1 MTNIILKNIEKS
13 YGDTTVIKDLNLE
26 IIGGER
32 IIFLGPS
39 GCGKSTILRM
49 IAGLEPISDGEVHLG
64 DREVTHQPSGERN
77 VAMVF
82 QNYALYP
89 HMTVENN
96 ITYALKRNGIPKE
109 ERQKRLNKVLGM
121 LELDKYRKRMPKDL
135 SGGQRQRVA
144 LARATVKKSD
154 YFLLDEP
161 LSNLD
166 AKLRVTARR
175 ELLKLHTEFGQTFVY
190 VTHDQVEAMALGHRI
205 VVLNNGAIQM
215 VDTPENVYHHPKNIF
230 VAKFIGSPPMNILSG
245 MIKDSAFHF
254 ANQSVDITSVDTY
267 NSSLEGT
274 EVYLGIRPEN
284 MKFTTGSDYDIK
296 GKIIFTE
303 NFGAEVAHTIK
314 INEEEIIVM
323 SPEIMEHK
331 EVGINFDKK
340 HVHIFNKKTELNYKY
355 MEK

>member
-1 MTNIILKNIEKS
+1 MTNILLKNIEKS
-13 YGDTTVIKDLNLE
+13 YGDTTIIKDFNLQINE
-26 IIGGER
+26 GER

-49 IAGLEPISDGEVHLG
+49 IAGLEPVTSGEVHLG
-64 DREVTHQPSGERN
+64 EREVTHLPSGERG

-96 ITYALKRNGIPKE
+96 ITYALKRNGINKTD
-109 ERQKRLNKVLGM
+109 RQDRLNKVLGM
-121 LELDKYRKRMPKDL
+121 LELDHYRKRMPKDL

-144 LARATVKKSD
+144 LARATVKKSEF
-154 YFLLDEP
+154 FLLDEP

-175 ELLKLHTEFGQTFVY
+175 ELLKLHKEFKQTFVY
-190 VTHDQVEAMALGHRI
+190 VTHDQVEAMALGDRI
-205 VVLNNGAIQM
+205 VVLNKGAIQM
-215 VDTPENVYHHPKNIF
+215 VDTPENVYHHPRNIF

-245 MIKDSAFHF
+245 VIKDSKFHYGDQ
-254 ANQSVDITSVDTY
+254 NIDISSVSTFSDGLND
-267 NSSLEGT
+267 T

-284 MKFTTGSDYDIK
+284 MELATDDDYDIK
-296 GKIIFTE
+296 GKVIFTE

-314 INEEEIIVM
+314 IADEEIVVM
-323 SPEIMEHK
+323 SPEVIDRK
-331 EVGINFDKK
+331 EIGIKFDRK
-340 HVHIFNKKTELNYKY
+340 HVHIFNKETELNYKY

>member
-1 MTNIILKNIEKS
+1 MTNITLKNIEKS
-13 YGDTTVIKDLNLE
+13 YIDTTVIKDFNLE
-26 IIGGER
+26 IKEGER

-49 IAGLEPISDGEVHLG
+49 IAGLEPVTSGEVHLG
-64 DREVTHQPSGERN
+64 EREVTHLSSGERN

-96 ITYALKRNGIPKE
+96 ITYALKRNGIGKAERKE
-109 ERQKRLNKVLGM
+109 RLDKVLDM
-121 LELDKYRKRMPKDL
+121 LELNQFRKRMPKDL

-175 ELLKLHTEFGQTFVY
+175 ELLKLHQEFGQTFVY
-190 VTHDQVEAMALGHRI
+190 VTHDQVEAMALGDRI
-205 VVLNNGAIQM
+205 VVLNKGEIQM
-215 VDTPENVYHHPKNIF
+215 IDTPKNVYHHPRNIF
-230 VAKFIGSPPMNILSG
+230 VARFIGSPPMNILSG
-245 MIKDSAFHF
+245 VIKGSDFHY
-254 ANQSVDITSVDTY
+254 ADQSINIEKVSTY
-267 NSSLEGT
+267 NRSLDGT

-284 MKFTTGSDYDIK
+284 MELAPDGDHDII
-296 GKIIFTE
+296 GQVIFTE

-314 INEEEIIVM
+314 VADAEIVVM
-323 SPEIMEHK
+323 APGVIQQE
-331 EVGINFDKK
+331 EVGIKFDRK
-340 HVHIFNKKTELNYKY
+340 HVHIFNKETEINYKF

>member
-1 MTNIILKNIEKS
+1 
-13 YGDTTVIKDLNLE
+13 
-26 IIGGER
+26 
-32 IIFLGPS
+32 
-39 GCGKSTILRM
+39 M
-49 IAGLEPISDGEVHLG
+49 IAGLEPVTSGEVHLG
-64 DREVTHQPSGERN
+64 EREVTHLPSGERN

-96 ITYALKRNGIPKE
+96 ITYALKRNGISKE
-109 ERQKRLNKVLGM
+109 ERKERLDKVLDM
-121 LELDKYRKRMPKDL
+121 LELEQFRKRMPKDL

-175 ELLKLHTEFGQTFVY
+175 ELLKLHQEFQQTFVY
-190 VTHDQVEAMALGHRI
+190 VTHDQVEAMALGDRI
-205 VVLNNGAIQM
+205 VVLNKGEIQM
-215 VDTPENVYHHPKNIF
+215 IDTPENVYHQPRNIF

-245 MIKDSAFHF
+245 VIKGSDFYYAD
-254 ANQSVDITSVDTY
+254 QSLNIEKVSTFTE
-267 NSSLEGT
+267 SLDGT

-284 MKFTTGSDYDIK
+284 MRLAPDGDHDII
-296 GKIIFTE
+296 GRVIFTE

-314 INEEEIIVM
+314 VADAEIVVM
-323 SPEIMEHK
+323 APEVMQQK
-331 EVGINFDKK
+331 EVGIKFDRK
-340 HVHIFNKKTELNYKY
+340 HVHIFNKETEINYKY

>member
-1 MTNIILKNIEKS
+1 MTNILLKNIEKS
-13 YGDTTVIKDLNLE
+13 YGDTTVIKDFNLQINE
-26 IIGGER
+26 GER

-49 IAGLEPISDGEVHLG
+49 IAGLEPVTSGEIHLG
-64 DREVTHQPSGERN
+64 EREVTYLPSGERD

-96 ITYALKRNGIPKE
+96 ITYALKRNGINKE
-109 ERQKRLNKVLGM
+109 DRKRRLDKVLGM

-154 YFLLDEP
+154 FFLLDEP

-175 ELLKLHTEFGQTFVY
+175 ELLKLHKEFKQTFVY
-190 VTHDQVEAMALGHRI
+190 VTHDQVEAMALGDRI

-245 MIKDSAFHF
+245 VIKGSEFHF
-254 ANQSVDITSVDTY
+254 AEQSIDIESVDTY
-267 NSSLEGT
+267 NSSLNNT

-284 MKFTTGSDYDIK
+284 MTLATDDDYDIS
-296 GKIIFTE
+296 GRVIFTE

-314 INEEEIIVM
+314 IEDEEIVVM
-323 SPEIMEHK
+323 APEVIK
-331 EVGINFDKK
+331 EKEIGIKFDRK
-340 HVHIFNKKTELNYKY
+340 HVHIFNKETELNYKY
-355 MEK
+355 LEK

>member
-1 MTNIILKNIEKS
+1 MTNITLKNIEKS
-13 YGDTTVIKDLNLE
+13 YGDTTVIKDLNLKINE
-26 IIGGER
+26 GER

-49 IAGLEPISDGEVHLG
+49 IAGLEPVTSGEVHLG
-64 DREVTHQPSGERN
+64 EREVTNLPSGERD

-96 ITYALKRNGIPKE
+96 ITYALKRNGISKAERKE
-109 ERQKRLNKVLGM
+109 RLDKVLGM
-121 LELDKYRKRMPKDL
+121 LELDQYRKRMPKDL

-175 ELLKLHTEFGQTFVY
+175 ELLKLHREFKQTFVY
-190 VTHDQVEAMALGHRI
+190 VTHDQVEAMALGDRI
-205 VVLNNGAIQM
+205 VVLNKGAIQM
-215 VDTPENVYHHPKNIF
+215 VDTPENVYHHPRNIF

-245 MIKDSAFHF
+245 IIKGREFHY
-254 ANQSVDITSVDTY
+254 ADQSIGIGDVSTFSDGLND
-267 NSSLEGT
+267 T
-274 EVYLGIRPEN
+274 EVYFGVRPEN
-284 MKFTTGSDYDIK
+284 MELATDGDHDIM
-296 GKIIFTE
+296 GRIIFTE
-303 NFGAEVAHTIK
+303 NFGAEVAHTVK
-314 INEEEIIVM
+314 VADEEIVVM
-323 SPEIMEHK
+323 SPEVIKQE
-331 EVGINFDKK
+331 EVGIKFDRK
-340 HVHIFNKKTELNYKY
+340 HVHIFNKETELNYKY